1 MNYSQLESGDALNQ
15 EIEASVV
22 VNTNSNANAN
32 AEVRQMKYRRYLFR
46 FAVSKNH
53 NQSLELR
60 FVLAYV
66 LRINTIY

>member
-15 EIEASVV
+15 EIKASVIK
-22 VNTNSNANAN
+22 NTTAND
-32 AEVRQMKYRRYLFR
+32 EVKQMKYRRYLFR

-53 NQSLELR
+53 NQSLKLR
-60 FVLAYV
+60 FVLVYV